1 MRLKTQARSSSALL
15 VAGAF
20 ALTALVPATALAQSS
35 SRPREQARPVLGEQ
49 YHIEVG
55 TTWWNPSLFGVIS
68 SDALQAVGSQIDF
81 STDLGYE
88 KTRFK
93 DLRFVIRPGK
103 HHRLRA
109 QYTPIEYSAATSFT
123 RDITFQG
130 TVFPVSVPIESS
142 FTWKVWRVGYEYDFL
157 YRERG
162 FLGVLGEA
170 RFIDMT
176 AELTSVFANEL
187 MNAKAVVPAVGLV
200 GRAYVLPDVAINFE
214 VSGFKVPQIDG
225 KYSGNYLDWDLNGTV
240 NITNNLGAQIGWRKA
255 STFLTIDSDTGNL
268 KFKGMSFGLVL
279 RY

>member
-1 MRLKTQARSSSALL
+1 MRLTTQARPSSALL
-15 VAGAF
+15 AAGAF
-20 ALTALVPATALAQSS
+20 ALAVLVPSVTLAQSS
-35 SRPREQARPVLGEQ
+35 SRPREQARPTLGEQ
-49 YHIEVG
+49 YHVEVG
-55 TTWWNPSLFGVIS
+55 TTWWNPSVFGVIS
-68 SDALQAVGSQIDF
+68 SQALQVIGSQIDF
-81 STDLGYE
+81 GSDLGY
-88 KTRFK
+88 KQTRFREM
-93 DLRFVIRPGK
+93 RFVIRPGK
-103 HHRLRA
+103 KHRLRA
-109 QYTPIEYSAATSFT
+109 QYTPIEYTASTMLT

-142 FTWKVWRVGYEYDFL
+142 FTWSVWRIGYEYDFL
-157 YRERG
+157 YRNRG

-176 AELTSVFANEL
+176 AELTSIFANEL
-187 MNAKAVVPAVGLV
+187 MNAKAVVPAVGIV

-240 NITNNLGAQIGWRKA
+240 NVTNNLGAQVGWRKA

-268 KFKGMSFGLVL
+268 KFKGMWFGLVL